1 MAAWLQHWC
10 QFGHGHSTLSPVFK
24 YLESSSPAGRP
35 SALEKFHVVWVVRGL
50 GLYGYVIFHKFP
62 LRCLQRRAWLRW
74 QQVRPPESPLQVV
87 GLVQVFSS
95 NKLYALKVI
104 FTWRR
109 LPCEVRKLCNA
120 MPPGRMTVTELLR
133 SSRRLVI
140 VVISLEEVNDQAD
153 NICLKGQQSHEWT
166 QMVCLIFIQCIGI
179 AKGSQDDG

>member
-1 MAAWLQHWC
+1 MLDAQALELAGLSKKAIDGRIVSSCNLKLRYVSSSQPSTLKKFHVVQDEAESIACSLGRDGSSMAAWLQHWC

-62 LRCLQRRAWLRW
+62 LRRFQRRAQLRW

-95 NKLYALKVI
+95 NELYALKVI
-104 FTWRR
+104 
-109 LPCEVRKLCNA
+109 
-120 MPPGRMTVTELLR
+120 LR
-133 SSRRLVI
+133 G
-140 VVISLEEVNDQAD
+140 A
-153 NICLKGQQSHEWT
+153 G
-166 QMVCLIFIQCIGI
+166 
-179 AKGSQDDG
+179 